1 MKTLFILSWLLW
13 GLTATAG
20 AAAPSAEDSARQF
33 VVSLHRQDFRK
44 AVELFDINMKKA
56 VTADA
61 LRALWNRQLQAAGT
75 FQKVT
80 ATRSEPLG
88 AYRVVFVTCRF
99 GKRSLDVKVVFDQ
112 AKQIAG
118 LFFVPTPGTGD
129 RIPQYVNK
137 ESFREMEV
145 QVGHGA
151 WALPGTLSVP
161 NKKGPFPA
169 VVLVHGSGPQD
180 RDETIGPNKPLR
192 DLAWG
197 LSSRGIVVLRYE
209 KRTRQYASKLAQHA
223 EHLTVQ
229 EETVDDAW
237 AAVAF
242 LQKNKLVETGRIF
255 VLGHSLGGMLV
266 PRIARNKPGI
276 AGFVMMAANARPME
290 DLILEQVIYQ
300 ASLPH
305 VVAADAKARIEA
317 VQRQVASIKN
327 LDQDKVPAHKL
338 LGVPQNYWLDLKGYR
353 PVELAKAIPQPILV
367 MQGEKDCQVSSEKD
381 FNTWRRGLAGKMNVE
396 FKQYRTLNHLF
407 MEVDGKSTGV
417 EYQQP
422 GSVSAAVVRDISDW
436 IAQQEK

>member
-1 MKTLFILSWLLW
+1 MKTWFILSWLLW
-13 GLTATAG
+13 GLTETAG

-44 AVELFDINMKKA
+44 AVELFDINMKKT
-56 VTADA
+56 VTADE
-61 LRALWNRQLQAAGT
+61 LRALWNRQLQAAGA

-80 ATRSEPLG
+80 ATRSEALG
-88 AYRVVFVTCRF
+88 AYRAVFVTCQF

-112 AKQIAG
+112 AGQIAG
-118 LFFVPTPGTGD
+118 LFFVPTPGTGN

-145 QVGHGA
+145 QVGRA
-151 WALPGTLSVP
+151 PWALPGTLSVP
-161 NKKGPFPA
+161 NKKGPFSA

-180 RDETIGPNKPLR
+180 RDETIGPNKPFR

-209 KRTRQYASKLAQHA
+209 KRTRQYASQLAQHA
-223 EHLTVQ
+223 EYLTVQ

-237 AAVAF
+237 AAVAL

-255 VLGHSLGGMLV
+255 VLGHSLGGMLI
-266 PRIARNKPGI
+266 PRIAKDKPRI
-276 AGFVMMAANARPME
+276 AGFVMMAANVRPLE
-290 DLILEQVIYQ
+290 DLILEQMRCQ
-300 ASLPH
+300 ASLSP
-305 VVAADAKARIEA
+305 VLSADAKARIEA
-317 VQRQVASIKN
+317 VKKQVAAIKK
-327 LDQDKVPAHKL
+327 LSRTRVPAGSL
-338 LGVPQNYWLDLKGYR
+338 LGVPQNYWLDLKDYR
-353 PVELAKAIPQPILV
+353 PLELAKAIPKPLLI

-381 FNTWRRGLAGKMNVE
+381 FNAWRRGLAGKKNVE
-396 FKQYRTLNHLF
+396 FKQYPILNHLF
-407 MEVDGKSTGV
+407 MEVDGKSTGA

-436 IAQQEK
+436 IAKQEK